1 MLFLECI
8 VLIALSKITLFLI
21 HIIRTHYNLINYFK
35 LIYYLFWYI
44 ILSYFLHFISTSIT
58 LYYCCCECLYYVK
71 HLEISLYFKV
81 CYTNKIHYYYY
92 YYYVNLYK
100 YKITD
105 QIAPRSSTGFSISI
119 SATSIYYLPRQ
130 HSARLVSTMVS
141 IFMPM
146 LMKHSFT

>member
-21 HIIRTHYNLINYFK
+21 HIIRSHYNLINYFK
-35 LIYYLFWYI
+35 FIYYLFWYI

-58 LYYCCCECLYYVK
+58 LYYCCCDCPYYVK

-92 YYYVNLYK
+92 YYYTAYGLRVCLNQAEDIFSYMLK
-100 YKITD
+100 
-105 QIAPRSSTGFSISI
+105 PFRRSFL
-119 SATSIYYLPRQ
+119 ATCLHVYCLCSNC
-130 HSARLVSTMVS
+130 
-141 IFMPM
+141 
-146 LMKHSFT
+146 

>member
-21 HIIRTHYNLINYFK
+21 HIIRSHYNLIHYFK

-58 LYYCCCECLYYVK
+58 LYYCCCDCPYYVK

-92 YYYVNLYK
+92 YYTVNATKEQGEIAQETSKSSCMIEVNL
-100 YKITD
+100 IM
-105 QIAPRSSTGFSISI
+105 I
-119 SATSIYYLPRQ
+119 
-130 HSARLVSTMVS
+130 
-141 IFMPM
+141 IFM
-146 LMKHSFT
+146 